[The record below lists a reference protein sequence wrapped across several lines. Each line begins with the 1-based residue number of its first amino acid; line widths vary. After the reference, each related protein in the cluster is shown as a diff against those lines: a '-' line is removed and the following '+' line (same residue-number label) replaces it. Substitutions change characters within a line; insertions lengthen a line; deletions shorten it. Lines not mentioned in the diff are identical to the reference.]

1 MEGEEPK
8 ELETDI
14 KIAVGIMCAFSVIGV
29 IGNGLVL
36 YGFTR
41 ARSKYTSTI
50 FILTLAGT
58 DFTTCLITIPA
69 TIAIE
74 LNKFEMENDIL
85 CKIFHF
91 LTTSTISF
99 SALTMVMIAIDRYFC
114 ICRPFMRVMTVSRAG
129 VLICMSVIIAF
140 VIGIFICL
148 SYGVYVYE
156 IDVRQSN
163 LTSLLNETSTIDPNL
178 SPEEIK
184 NNLLKAH
191 DLYKNESGLHNK
203 TDELKGQIV
212 MFGHCY
218 FNHLTFGKKGAQ
230 TFKTIHSAFYAVCVI
245 AVIFIYCI
253 IYVFIL
259 KRRRR
264 RLRNE
269 SFPCCTFK
277 QSPIGE
283 NDNTEIVYLG
293 NDATTQTE
301 DINLNESS
309 CSGKFKNGFTDRTKG
324 VLHSKLEKIRMNNIK
339 TALMLSIV
347 AVIFIIV
354 FLPAW
359 LMMHDLIDFN
369 VTIFYLYFTYNVSN
383 PFVYAFMNPDFRKQ
397 MIDIFK
403 TWRKVP

>member
-1 MEGEEPK
+1 MDSESEQFT
-8 ELETDI
+8 LEVDV

-29 IGNGLVL
+29 VGNGLVL

-58 DFTTCLITIPA
+58 DFTTCLITVPA

-74 LNKFEMENDIL
+74 LETFKMDSDVL
-85 CKIFHF
+85 CKLFHF

-99 SALTMVMIAIDRYFC
+99 SALTMVLIAIDRYFC
-114 ICRPFMRVMTVSRAG
+114 ICRPFMKVMTTYRAG
-129 VLICMSVIIAF
+129 ILICISVMIAFLIGIISCLSFGVYSNVPRTNITPSYNESVLFNLTFSQEETEQKLLSSHKALNTSEELFHLVLIGSCHYNFLI
-140 VIGIFICL
+140 L
-148 SYGVYVYE
+148 E
-156 IDVRQSN
+156 K
-163 LTSLLNETSTIDPNL
+163 E
-178 SPEEIK
+178 
-184 NNLLKAH
+184 
-191 DLYKNESGLHNK
+191 
-203 TDELKGQIV
+203 
-212 MFGHCY
+212 
-218 FNHLTFGKKGAQ
+218 GAE
-230 TFKTIHSAFYAVCVI
+230 TFKTIHSAFYAVCVV
-245 AVIFIYCI
+245 AVILIYCV
-253 IYVFIL
+253 IYGFIL

-277 QSPIGE
+277 QSPVGE

-293 NDATTQTE
+293 NDATTQTGE

-324 VLHSKLEKIRMNNIK
+324 VLHCKLEKIRMNNIK

-347 AVIFIIV
+347 AVIFIVV

-359 LMMHDLIDFN
+359 LMMHTIIPFN
-369 VTIFYLYFTYNVSN
+369 ATVFYLYFTYNVSN
-383 PFVYAFMNPDFRKQ
+383 PFVYAFMNPDFRNQ
-397 MIDIFK
+397 MLDIFSK
-403 TWRKVP
+403 RLKLR